1 VAVNLKI
8 YLADTEEELY
18 KYLVDL
24 AKSEVRCVLKWVDRC
39 ILTGIGWKRYFLILR
54 IYVKGFSSLTE

>member
-1 VAVNLKI
+1 MAVNLKI

-24 AKSEVRCVLKWVDRC
+24 AKSEVRCVLK
-39 ILTGIGWKRYFLILR
+39 
-54 IYVKGFSSLTE
+54 